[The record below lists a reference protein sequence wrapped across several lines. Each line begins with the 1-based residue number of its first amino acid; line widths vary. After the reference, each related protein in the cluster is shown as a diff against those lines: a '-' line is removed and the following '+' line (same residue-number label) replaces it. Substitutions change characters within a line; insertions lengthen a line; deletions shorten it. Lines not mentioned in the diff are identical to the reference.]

1 MIRYIDAHKD
11 RFGVE
16 RICRV
21 LSEAEGGFITSRGYR
36 AAKTRVRSARDLKDD
51 MLIPEI
57 QRIYAENY
65 SVYGVRKMWHAMR
78 REGWDIG
85 RDQTYRLMRKAG
97 ITGAVRG
104 RKPRTTVPAPVP
116 DHRPDLV
123 ERNFKAPAPGVLW
136 VADITYVRTSA
147 GFVYTAFVID
157 AYSRRIV
164 GWATRSSMTTE
175 ALSLEALEH
184 ALATARRQKNVGLV
198 HHSDRGGQYVAVAYT
213 EKLTDHGIHPSVGS
227 IGDSYDNALA
237 ETINGLYKTELIYSQ
252 PAWRSLTE
260 VEFATMNWVHWWN
273 TARLHEH
280 LGHQTPAEVEAA
292 YYEHQREELPASEQ
306 RN

>member
-1 MIRYIDAHKD
+1 MIRYIDTHRG

-16 RICRV
+16 PICRV
-21 LSEAEGGFITSRGYR
+21 LDATNRGFITSRGYR

-51 MLIPEI
+51 LLISEI
-57 QRIYAENY
+57 QRIYAQNY
-65 SVYGVRKMWHAMR
+65 SVYGVRKIWHALR

-85 RDQTYRLMRKAG
+85 RDQVYRLMRKAG
-97 ITGAVRG
+97 LTGAVRG
-104 RKPRTTVPAPVP
+104 RKPRTTVPARVP

-123 ERNFKAPAPGVLW
+123 ERNFKAPAPGALW

-164 GWATRSSMTTE
+164 GWATRASMTTE

-184 ALATARRQKNVGLV
+184 ALATARRQENNDLV

-213 EKLTDHGIHPSVGS
+213 EKLADHGIQPFVGTV
-227 IGDSYDNALA
+227 GDSYDNSLA
-237 ETINGLYKTELIYSQ
+237 ETVNGLYKTELIYSQ
-252 PAWRSLTE
+252 PGWRSLTE

-273 TARLHEH
+273 TGRLHEH
-280 LGHQTPAEVEAA
+280 LGHQTPAEIEAA
-292 YYEHQREELPASEQ
+292 YYEHQRDETPAPIQ

>member
-1 MIRYIDAHKD
+1 MIRYIDEHKE

-16 RICRV
+16 LICRT
-21 LSEAEGGFITSRGYR
+21 LAATEGGFITSRGYR
-36 AAKTRVRSARDLKDD
+36 AAKARVRSARGLKDD
-51 MLIPEI
+51 LMIPEI
-57 QRIYAENY
+57 QRIHAANY
-65 SVYGVRKMWHAMR
+65 GVYGVRKMWHALR

-85 RDQTYRLMRKAG
+85 RDQTARLMRIAG
-97 ITGAVRG
+97 VSGALRG
-104 RKPRTTVPAPVP
+104 RKPVTTVGARTP

-123 ERNFKAPAPGVLW
+123 ERNFKVPAPGLLW
-136 VADITYVRTSA
+136 VADITYVPTIA

-164 GWATRSSMTTE
+164 GWATRATMTTE

-184 ALATARRQKNVGLV
+184 ALVTARRQEGAQLV

-213 EKLTDHGIHPSVGS
+213 EKLADHGIRPSVGTV
-227 IGDSYDNALA
+227 GDSYDNALA
-237 ETINGLYKTELIYSQ
+237 ETVNGLYKTELIYSQ
-252 PAWRSLTE
+252 PSWRSLTE
-260 VEFATMNWVHWWN
+260 VEFATMNWAHWWN

-280 LGHQTPAEVEAA
+280 LGYRTPAEVEAH
-292 YYEHQREELPASEQ
+292 YYEPQQEQIPAPEQ

>member
-1 MIRYIDAHKD
+1 
-11 RFGVE
+11 
-16 RICRV
+16 
-21 LSEAEGGFITSRGYR
+21 
-36 AAKTRVRSARDLKDD
+36 
-51 MLIPEI
+51 
-57 QRIYAENY
+57 
-65 SVYGVRKMWHAMR
+65 MWHAMG

-104 RKPRTTVPAPVP
+104 RKPRTTVPVPVP

-123 ERNFKAPAPGVLW
+123 ERNFKAPAPGRLW

-157 AYSRRIV
+157 AYSRRIM

-184 ALATARRQKNVGLV
+184 ALATARRQKNTQLV

-213 EKLTDHGIHPSVGS
+213 EKLADHGIRPSVGTV
-227 IGDSYDNALA
+227 GDSYDNALA
-237 ETINGLYKTELIYSQ
+237 EAVNGLYKTELIYAQ
-252 PAWRSLTE
+252 PSWRSLTE

-273 TARLHEH
+273 TGRLHEH
-280 LGHQTPAEVEAA
+280 LGHQTPTEVETA
-292 YYEHQREELPASEQ
+292 YYEPQRDETPAPIQ